1 MKESA
6 KKTDVEIFQIEWQD
20 DTIIVIP
27 VRDLNEFEFERI
39 EAGAGPVMRFLED
52 DHVKNVIVDFH
63 RVDYFGST
71 ALSFFFKIWKRVRT
85 KNGQM
90 ALCNMSE
97 HEKEILR
104 VTMLDTLWRICASR
118 EDALQAVR
126 K

>member
-1 MKESA
+1 MKESP
-6 KKTDVEIFQIEWQD
+6 KKTDVLIFQIERQD

-39 EAGAGPVMRFLED
+39 EAAAGPVMRFLED
-52 DHVKNVIVDFH
+52 DHVKNVVVDFH

-71 ALSFFFKIWKRVRT
+71 ALGFFFKIWKRVRT

-90 ALCNMSE
+90 ALCNVSE
-97 HEKEILR
+97 HQKEILK

-118 EDALQAVR
+118 DDALQAVR
-126 K
+126 N

>member
-1 MKESA
+1 MNESA
-6 KKTDVEIFQIEWQD
+6 EKSEVKVFQIERQD

-27 VRDLNEFEFERI
+27 VLDLNEFEFQRI
-39 EAGAGPVMRFLED
+39 ESGAGPVMRLLED

-97 HEKEILR
+97 HEKEILKI
-104 VTMLDTLWRICASR
+104 TMLDTLWRICASR
-118 EDALQAVR
+118 EEALQAVR